1 MFSITVPSFSAELVI
16 FDDKDVIYII
26 YIIYIIFGL
35 LATLWPYRFGC
46 TVLAVQFWPKVLAV
60 QFLGDRLFYLGLFCV
75 LFSCVSREWNSL
87 LFTD

>member
-46 TVLAVQFWPKVLAV
+46 TVLANSFGRTVFRGQVVLSWV
-60 QFLGDRLFYLGLFCV
+60 ILCV
-75 LFSCVSREWNSL
+75 I
-87 LFTD
+87 